1 MIGSFILA
9 PVADK
14 FGRKSTF
21 IFLVILNLFSM
32 INLIVTFNQYHLM
45 VVFFISGTLN
55 YNKYL
60 CNVIY

>member
-55 YNKYL
+55 YTKYL

>member
-21 IFLVILNLFSM
+21 IFLVILNLFSI

-60 CNVIY
+60 CHVIY

>member
-32 INLIVTFNQYHLM
+32 LNLIVTFNPYHLM